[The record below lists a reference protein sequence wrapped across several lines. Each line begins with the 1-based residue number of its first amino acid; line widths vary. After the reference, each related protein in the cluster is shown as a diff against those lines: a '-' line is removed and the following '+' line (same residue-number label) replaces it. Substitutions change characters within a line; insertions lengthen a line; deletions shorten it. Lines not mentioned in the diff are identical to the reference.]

1 LAAFQDWR
9 LLAAKPLRVISGCRC
24 GFERCPRSHRQRTHS
39 PLSGAAAWCHQPR
52 RRVQTLNKLSTTSSI
67 HPPMLR
73 KRRHQR
79 LHCECIQGPPQ
90 PANIAERRFG
100 CYDPTRMRCSMLA
113 AGPPARALR
122 VPDGGVCEPAML
134 FHGPMV
140 STMIFIPATA
150 LSIWR

>member
-1 LAAFQDWR
+1 MSAVTSTADIFPLFGPAR
-9 LLAAKPLRVISGCRC
+9 LVPSTAT
-24 GFERCPRSHRQRTHS
+24 Q
-39 PLSGAAAWCHQPR
+39 
-52 RRVQTLNKLSTTSSI
+52 VQTLNKLSTTSSI
-67 HPPMLR
+67 NLPMLR

-90 PANIAERRFG
+90 PANIAEWRLSR
-100 CYDPTRMRCSMLA
+100 YDPTRMRCSMLA

-134 FHGPMV
+134 FHGPIV

-150 LSIWR
+150 LSIWRCTLSTSVFRNSCIFCSSKASL

>member
-1 LAAFQDWR
+1 MNDVRRHIDSGHFPAVRPGR
-9 LLAAKPLRVISGCRC
+9 LVPSTAT
-24 GFERCPRSHRQRTHS
+24 Q
-39 PLSGAAAWCHQPR
+39 
-52 RRVQTLNKLSTTSSI
+52 VQTLNKLSTTSSI
-67 HPPMLR
+67 NLPMLR

-140 STMIFIPATA
+140 STIIFIPATA
-150 LSIWR
+150 LSIWRCTLSTSDFKNSCIFCSSKASL